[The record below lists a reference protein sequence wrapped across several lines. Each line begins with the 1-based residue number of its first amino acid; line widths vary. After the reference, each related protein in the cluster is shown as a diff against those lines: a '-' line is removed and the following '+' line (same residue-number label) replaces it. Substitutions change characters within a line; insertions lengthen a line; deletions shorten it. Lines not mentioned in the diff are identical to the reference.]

1 MALDTATVRIAA
13 KVAGEEAVR
22 SLAKSLEITEKEA
35 KQLIQTNLKLGSSS
49 TQAAAGMTA
58 ASGAA
63 AASAR
68 GFGMVRSA
76 ASALLSSLG
85 PLVALLGVGSL
96 AKMGMEAETASA
108 KLRTMQGAIPDFN
121 KLGPLLEQVAA
132 ETGNIV
138 GPTEMAGAAYEVLSA
153 GAKNAADAAAKLKAA
168 LILAQGGAVDTS
180 VAVDGLTS
188 VMNAYGVDTKRA
200 GEVADKIRQ
209 TVDDGK
215 ISFEQYA
222 TQIGKVAAVAAGAGV
237 SFDQVNAAIATIT
250 ASGIQSESAISG
262 LRQLIVNIIKPTDD
276 AQKVAKAYGI
286 ELSAAALKSKGLVGV
301 LEDIRTKTGGN
312 SQAVSKLITDVDSL
326 TAAQAI
332 FGGQG
337 AKFKEL
343 IDKQATSAGAASK
356 AAKEMGG
363 TTEAAVKRMQTA
375 WEGLAK
381 RLGEVFGPMFKV
393 LANGFADL
401 FQDIQKNLGGLD
413 RLMDR
418 TSRLFDRSNLGLA
431 RRMAFT
437 ASANFSVGRLFP
449 GLQDVQRAI
458 NTTRSAGITS
468 PEGFQ
473 QAKELVAD
481 LSTLLSRSI
490 NPSSGA
496 AANRQAVDLQRQ
508 LFQLDQF
515 LKTRQKQVAEQ
526 RKRDQQQRYDPI
538 TAGGGGTTTPMPD
551 VDGPKPRT
559 AEEIQASIRGLN
571 VDAQVQ
577 QLQRLRLLA
586 DEYAKSQIDFTLAK
600 DRAEQ
605 KFLEL
610 SGKKGITRPEVD
622 AARKLRDAEITTAET
637 VKKQAIA
644 KVREDVAK
652 VKTEADA
659 ALTTLREAID
669 PKALLERTKDDFVAA
684 VDAQVDVLTE
694 AVKTAVTQLK
704 EARRRLLEL
713 GGPQAKDLIAQI
725 DAKITANEKSLAD
738 PSGIR
743 GIATDQVRAR
753 ISQTLGADQQRELQ
767 QLQDQLQALL
777 QPFGELTAVQQL
789 ELRLKREN
797 IALSPEERAQRFADA
812 AAIDKTREAIRQLN
826 EQQQLSRQLAE
837 GIADSFREMFK
848 GLLFQAQSLEEALS
862 NLFGRLADQL
872 FNLAFN
878 IGVFGNPFGFAGSIF
893 GQVLPGFEK
902 RAAGGPVSAGSP
914 YIVGERGP
922 EVFVP
927 RTSGTIVPNGAG
939 GVSVVVN
946 VDAKGTSVQGN
957 DPQGQQLG
965 RVVSAAVQAE
975 IMRQQRPGGLLA
987 GGRR

>member
-13 KVAGEEAVR
+13 KVAGEDAVR

-49 TQAAAGMTA
+49 TQAAAGVTA
-58 ASGAA
+58 AGS
-63 AASAR
+63 ASSTAAR
-68 GFGMVRSA
+68 GFTAAGTAVRFLAGTLAPLA
-76 ASALLSSLG
+76 AILG
-85 PLVALLGVGSL
+85 LGSL
-96 AKMGMEAETASA
+96 AKLGMEAESAEA
-108 KLRTMQGAIPDFN
+108 KLRTMSGSIKDFD
-121 KLGPLLEQVAA
+121 KLAPLLQQVAA
-132 ETGNIV
+132 ETGNTV
-138 GPTEMAGAAYEVLSA
+138 GPAEMANAAYEVLSA
-153 GAKNAADAAAKLKAA
+153 GATSAADAAAKLKAG
-168 LILAQGGAVDTS
+168 LILAKGGAVDVS

-188 VMNAYGVDTKRA
+188 IMNAYSVDTKRA
-200 GEVADKIRQ
+200 GEVADKIRK

-215 ISFEQYA
+215 ISFEQYS
-222 TQIGKVAAVAAGAGV
+222 TTIGRAAAVAAGAGV
-237 SFDQVNAAIATIT
+237 SLDELNAAIGTVT
-250 ASGIQSESAISG
+250 SGGIVAESAISG
-262 LRQLIVNIIKPTDD
+262 VRQLIVNLIKPTDD
-276 AQKVAKAYGI
+276 AKQVAAAYGI
-286 ELSAAALKSKGLVGV
+286 QLGAAALKAKGLGGV
-301 LEDIRTKTGGN
+301 LDDIRIKTGGN
-312 SQAVSKLITDVDSL
+312 AQAVSKLITDVDGL
-326 TAAQAI
+326 TAAQAL
-332 FGGQG
+332 FVKDGR
-337 AKFKEL
+337 KYKDL
-343 IDKQATSAGAASK
+343 LDNQATSAGTAAR
-356 AAKEMGG
+356 AANQFAD
-363 TTEAAVKRMQTA
+363 TTQSAIKRFQA
-375 WEGLAK
+375 QAESLGK
-381 RLGEVFGPMFKV
+381 RLNDVFGPLFKV

-401 FQDIQKNLGGLD
+401 FQDIEKNLGGLD
-413 RLMDR
+413 KLIER
-418 TSRLFDRSNLGLA
+418 SARLFDKSNLGAA

-437 ASANFSVGRLFP
+437 ASANFSVGRIFP

-458 NTTRSAGITS
+458 NTTKVAGITS

-481 LSTLLSRSI
+481 LSTLLTRSVKL
-490 NPSSGA
+490 SSGA
-496 AANRQAVDLQRQ
+496 VANQQALDLQRQ
-508 LFQLDQF
+508 LFQLDAF
-515 LKTRQKQVAEQ
+515 LTQRQKQLAGQ
-526 RKRDQQQRYDPI
+526 RKQEQRYDPL
-538 TAGGGGTTTPMPD
+538 AGRTSTTTPMPD

-586 DEYAKSQIDFTLAK
+586 DEYAKAQIDFTLAK

-610 SGKKGITRPEVD
+610 SGRKGITRPEVD

-684 VDAQVDVLTE
+684 VDAQVEVLTE
-694 AVKTAVTQLK
+694 AVKTAVAQLK

-713 GGPQAKDLIAQI
+713 GGPQAKNLIAQI

-837 GIADSFREMFK
+837 GIADSFREAFK

-872 FNLAFN
+872 FNIAFN
-878 IGVFGNPFGFAGSIF
+878 LAVFQNPFGFAGSVF

-922 EVFVP
+922 ELFVP

-957 DPQGQQLG
+957 EPNSEALG
-965 RVVSAAVQAE
+965 RVISASVQAE
-975 IMRQQRPGGLLA
+975 IIRQRRPGGLLA
-987 GGRR
+987 AGA